1 MPLCKTLDKIKDKKF
16 KKRITQSSKATSAQG
31 ASLVTRK
38 TKHRHKKKKSLKAY
52 TGSIQEEGMCAQQE
66 GQSQGLR
73 RILLELRKEDF
84 QTSLGQ
90 NLKRETFFQVWV
102 SEEVQRLP
110 EGI

>member
-1 MPLCKTLDKIKDKKF
+1 
-16 KKRITQSSKATSAQG
+16 
-31 ASLVTRK
+31 
-38 TKHRHKKKKSLKAY
+38 
-52 TGSIQEEGMCAQQE
+52 MCAQQE